1 MAKDR
6 KGQGR
11 LMGNG
16 PEMADKLASLLP
28 KDILI
33 RLVDTAD
40 LNTFTQIAI
49 AKNSDYFIGVHGAGL
64 FLTIFTPRHC
74 INHEILS
81 SSNMNG
87 LRLMSSM
94 SGHKTYTNILKANVK
109 TIDKSHHIFFD
120 LNDFS
125 NTIIKRM
132 KENKFYQ
139 K

>member
-1 MAKDR
+1 
-6 KGQGR
+6 
-11 LMGNG
+11 MGNG
-16 PEMADKLASLLP
+16 PELADKLASLLP

-40 LNTFTQIAI
+40 LNTFEQISI

-64 FLTIFTPRHC
+64 FLFIFTPRHC

-81 SSNMNG
+81 SANMNG

-94 SGHKTYTNILKANVK
+94 SGHKTYSNILKANVK
-109 TIDKSHHIFFD
+109 SINGNKYIFFD

-125 NTIIKRM
+125 TKIIQRM
-132 KENKFYQ
+132 KENHFF
-139 K
+139 

>member
-1 MAKDR
+1 
-6 KGQGR
+6 
-11 LMGNG
+11 MGNG

-40 LNTFTQIAI
+40 LNVFTQIAI
-49 AKNSDYFIGVHGAGL
+49 ARNSDYFIGIHGAGL

-74 INHEILS
+74 INHEILG

-94 SGHKTYTNILKANVK
+94 SGHKTYTNILKANSK
-109 TIDKSHHIFFD
+109 SIDGSSYLFFD

-125 NTIIKRM
+125 NAITRRM
-132 KENKFYQ
+132 KENKFF
-139 K
+139 